1 MLSSRLFWYTCLQ
14 FPKLLHAFDFLFVGS
29 FSLWYLVFSSTI
41 SALCSHF
48 CKRVHISSTDV
59 YSLLFV
65 VFMFLMPILLFFFF
79 LLLFILFLAA
89 LCLCCCFLWLRKSP
103 CLSYFFPFNI
113 MNFSGRSKGKHM
125 FSYHIYS
132 KPKHFLEHLFW
143 SSLRFTAKLGRKYR
157 DFPYTPALT
166 HAWPPPFSVSPP
178 EWYTW
183 WCTHYYCKSIV
194 CIRVESWYCAFC
206 GFKHM

>member
-1 MLSSRLFWYTCLQ
+1 MPSIS
-14 FPKLLHAFDFLFVGS
+14 KLLHAFDFLFVGS
-29 FSLWYLVFSSTI
+29 FYLWYLVFSSTI

-48 CKRVHISSTDV
+48 YKRVHISLTDV
-59 YSLLFV
+59 YSLLCLCDV
-65 VFMFLMPILLFFFF
+65 YVFNAYPFFFTF
-79 LLLFILFLAA
+79 IYFIFGCTVSLLL
-89 LCLCCCFLWLRKSP
+89 
-103 CLSYFFPFNI
+103 LSLVEKKPMSVLFFPFNI
-113 MNFSGRSKGKHM
+113 MSFSGRSKGKHM

-132 KPKHFLEHLFW
+132 KPKHFLEDLFW

-157 DFPYTPALT
+157 DFPYIPALT
-166 HAWPPPFSVSPP
+166 HAWPPPFSISPP

-194 CIRVESWYCAFC
+194 CIRVDSWYCAFC